1 MMRCMVRRVLRVG
14 GGRGRRHRGQTHGQE
29 AVQRMFESNFHGFS
43 DGWDGTIRSVD
54 GVIVGAAHGA
64 RHDRCPAIVVRSCN
78 RFPGRPPV
86 LTENPGRSE
95 EHTSALQSLMRIS
108 YAVFCLKNKKYTS
121 KHSDTN
127 VK

>member
-1 MMRCMVRRVLRVG
+1 MLLCMGRRGLRVG

-64 RHDRCPAIVVRSCN
+64 RHDRSPAIVVRSCN
-78 RFPGRPPV
+78 SFSGRPPV
-86 LTENPGRSE
+86 LIENPGRPVWRSE
-95 EHTSALQSLMRIS
+95 EHTSELQSLMRIS
-108 YAVFCLKNKKYTS
+108 YAV
-121 KHSDTN
+121 
-127 VK
+127 